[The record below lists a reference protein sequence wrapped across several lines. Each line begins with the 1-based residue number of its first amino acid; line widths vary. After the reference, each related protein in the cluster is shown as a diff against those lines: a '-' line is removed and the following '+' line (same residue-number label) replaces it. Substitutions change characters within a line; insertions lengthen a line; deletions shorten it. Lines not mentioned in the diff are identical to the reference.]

1 MSENN
6 EQPNGQAVPWERF
19 TQVNE
24 RMKAA
29 EAKVQELTQ
38 VASSVSAYQSELSDL
53 RGQLAQTQ
61 QQMSTTNTLLAQG
74 IYDGEQRELAQYCYS
89 KLPQEGR
96 PPLDEFLTQQ
106 REAPSGLMKHV
117 WGQSTPQAPQAP
129 AAPISESQAAP
140 QTAAPISEPQAA
152 PQAAA
157 PQVPTPQAPHD
168 PNAGAVSHQR
178 PPQAAMGQDYIR
190 SLTTEQYKAQRD
202 TILAS
207 LGKR

>member
-129 AAPISESQAAP
+129 AAPISE
-140 QTAAPISEPQAA
+140 PQAA
-152 PQAAA
+152 PQAAS

-178 PPQAAMGQDYIR
+178 PPAQAMGQDYIR